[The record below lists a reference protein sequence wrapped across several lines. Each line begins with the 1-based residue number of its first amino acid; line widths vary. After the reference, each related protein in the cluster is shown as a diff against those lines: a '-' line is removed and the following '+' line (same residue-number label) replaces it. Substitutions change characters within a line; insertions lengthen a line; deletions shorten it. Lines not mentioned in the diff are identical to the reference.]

1 MHEIYHAAY
10 EKVDGAWR
18 PAESPSVCAPG
29 AAPLL
34 TGNGW
39 LGAGNGFAAYGEVLA
54 QRYAGSVE
62 RIDTGIH
69 SRAHEIARLAVPEF
83 EQGRGMDAGQALP
96 LYIRD
101 KVALAMHEQP

>member
-1 MHEIYHAAY
+1 MTQRN
-10 EKVDGAWR
+10 DL
-18 PAESPSVCAPG
+18 SDND
-29 AAPLL
+29 LL
-34 TGNGW
+34 RQM
-39 LGAGNGFAAYGEVLA
+39 LAGDEDALA

-83 EQGRGMDAGQALP
+83 EHGRGMAADQALP
-96 LYIRD
+96 LYIRV